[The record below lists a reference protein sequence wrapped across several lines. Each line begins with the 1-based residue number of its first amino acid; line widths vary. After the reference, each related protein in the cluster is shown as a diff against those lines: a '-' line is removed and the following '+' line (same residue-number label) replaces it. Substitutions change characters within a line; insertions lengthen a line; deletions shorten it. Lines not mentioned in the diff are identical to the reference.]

1 MQLARRSLLHV
12 LWIATAVRVLAP
24 SAADP
29 DLWGHLVF
37 GGILLGGVLPTTNAF
52 SYTAGAHPWVNHEL
66 LAEASM
72 ALAYR
77 AWGGLGL
84 IVLKAVLGGATLA
97 IVYRT
102 ASRRSHATWA
112 AAVATALAAV
122 TMLCGLMIRPQLF
135 TLLFLAV
142 TLHVL
147 ARSHYRARGA
157 AWLLPLMNVV
167 WINTHGGVVAG
178 VGLATLA
185 LAAGALRP
193 PRPITHPDAPSSVRS
208 DRGRELA
215 RAALLVA
222 LLAGALLV
230 NPYGLR
236 LPLFLATEVTPHV
249 PITEWAHVPLGDP
262 SFPLFKMTLVA
273 LIPWLVWQRRAR
285 LPETVVLLAT
295 AVVALLHQRHI
306 PLFAIAAA
314 PLVAAMLAD
323 TARRLRRRADLQR
336 VRRLA
341 AASLVAVAALQVV
354 FASTSV
360 VRDGTHIDVDPN
372 VYPVQALRFLAQ
384 NRIGGRVALPFDWGE
399 VALWSLPPGSTVAI
413 DGRFTTAYPQ
423 EVLDEAWRFMQGGP
437 SWDDLLT
444 RHSTEVVIS
453 ARQQP
458 PAWLLLRNADWEYV
472 YSDPVAVV
480 FVRRGSVAAATLER
494 LRAGELHVDQ
504 SPLGRDFPA
513 LARGADTLL
522 PRDPTS
528 SATVADAWRDS

>member
-1 MQLARRSLLHV
+1 MQLARRSLLHL

-52 SYTAGAHPWVNHEL
+52 SYTAGAHPWVNHEI

-77 AWGGLGL
+77 FWGGIGL
-84 IVLKAVLGGATLA
+84 IALKAALGGATLA
-97 IVYRT
+97 ILYRT
-102 ASRRSHATWA
+102 AERRSRTVWA
-112 AAVATALAAV
+112 AAVATALAAI

-135 TLLFLAV
+135 TLLFLAL
-142 TLHVL
+142 TLYVL
-147 ARSHYRARGA
+147 ARSHHRAEGA
-157 AWLLPLMNVV
+157 AWLLPLVNVV
-167 WINTHGGVVAG
+167 WINTHGGVLAG

-193 PRPITHPDAPSSVRS
+193 PHVPTGSSPSARRGARVRQL
-208 DRGRELA
+208 GRT
-215 RAALLVA
+215 ALLVA
-222 LLAGALLV
+222 LMAGALLV
-230 NPYGLR
+230 NPYGIR
-236 LPLFLATEVTPHV
+236 LPLFLATEVTPRV
-249 PITEWAHVPLGDP
+249 PITEWAHVPLADL
-262 SFPLFKMTLVA
+262 SFPLFKILLVA
-273 LIPWLVWQRRAR
+273 LAPWLVLQRRVR
-285 LPETVVLLAT
+285 LPEIVVLVAT
-295 AVVALLHQRHI
+295 AAVALLHQRHV

-323 TARRLRRRADLQR
+323 TERRLRRRADLHR

-341 AASLVAVAALQVV
+341 AASLAVVAVLQV
-354 FASTSV
+354 ALAAGSAW
-360 VRDGTHIDVDPN
+360 RDGSRIDVDPS

-399 VALWSLPPGSTVAI
+399 VALWSLPAGSTVAI

-423 EVLDEAWRFMQGGP
+423 DVLEEAWRFMQGGP

-444 RHSTEVVIS
+444 HHATDVVIS

-458 PAWLLLRNADWEYV
+458 PSWLLLRDTGWEYV

-480 FVRRGSVAAATLER
+480 FVRRGSAAAAKLER
-494 LRAGELHVDQ
+494 LRGGEMHVDQ
-504 SPLGRDFPA
+504 SPLARDFPA

-522 PRDPTS
+522 PRQGTS
-528 SATVADAWRDS
+528 SATVASAWTDS